1 MRGPCS
7 SISDSFLVSEQHTSR
22 PLGQLGGNRRYAALG
37 WLPRGV
43 ETRPSGHH
51 CVVGSFNRSVRR
63 LDRFQQRHR
72 ALAFPFAVR
81 QKFAEDQGGY
91 LAASVTYYAFFSIF
105 PLLLVLVTL
114 LGYALQSDPDLQRR
128 VLDSALTDFP
138 VIGPQLEDNVHS
150 LKGSVAALAVGIG
163 VAVWAGTG
171 VALAVENALDHIW
184 GVPIRRRVN
193 PVVARLRALVWIALL
208 GGITILGTVLGSA
221 SAIANYAPAV
231 RAAAL
236 LISLAINIVVFLAV
250 FRVLTSHRPSW
261 RQVLPGALVA
271 AFAWEVLQ
279 TVGGYI
285 VDHQLRHA
293 SSTYGVFAIVIGLL
307 SWMYIGATVTLL
319 SAEVNVVH
327 AHKLWPRSFSL
338 ISEQPLTSGDEDAL
352 RQRAGVEERRADE
365 DVSVVFEAP
374 ERKV

>member
-1 MRGPCS
+1 MG
-7 SISDSFLVSEQHTSR
+7 
-22 PLGQLGGNRRYAALG
+22 A
-37 WLPRGV
+37 
-43 ETRPSGHH
+43 
-51 CVVGSFNRSVRR
+51 FNRSVRR